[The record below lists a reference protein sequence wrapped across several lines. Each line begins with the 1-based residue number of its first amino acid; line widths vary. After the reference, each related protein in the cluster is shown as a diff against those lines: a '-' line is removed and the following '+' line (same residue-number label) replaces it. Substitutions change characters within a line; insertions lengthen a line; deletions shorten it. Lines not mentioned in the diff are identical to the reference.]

1 MRHNKAGR
9 RLGRTTSHRVAM
21 FRNMVTSFLN
31 HERITTTDAKAKEIR
46 SVAEKMITLGKRGD
60 LHAMRQAASYIR
72 DKKVVTKLFATIAPR
87 YKERDGG
94 YTRIIKLGIR
104 PGDAAPVSILE
115 LVEEE
120 MKPKKETKKPVKR
133 AAKATAPAAVA
144 AAPAAETVAA
154 VESAPVEEA
163 APEAIADADA
173 PATTVVEGGEECEAK
188 AD

>member
-46 SVAEKMITLGKRGD
+46 CVAEKMITLGKRGD

-72 DKKVVTKLFATIAPR
+72 DKKVVTKLFTTIAPR
-87 YKERDGG
+87 YTERNGG

-120 MKPKKETKKPVKR
+120 MKPKRETKKPVK
-133 AAKATAPAAVA
+133 TAPSAPAKGAKEEAAVPVA
-144 AAPAAETVAA
+144 EPEVAPAAEEAA
-154 VESAPVEEA
+154 SVEEA
-163 APEAIADADA
+163 APVTAVTAGD
-173 PATTVVEGGEECEAK
+173 EECEAK